1 MHIPDGFVDLPVA
14 LATGAA
20 AATAVGYACSR
31 LGKTLPPEKIPLL
44 GVAGAFVFAG
54 QMVNFPVAG
63 GTSGH
68 LLGAALITILLGPWA
83 AMLVLTAVLTVQC
96 FVFQDGGLSALGANV
111 LNMAVIA
118 PLVAHVV
125 YRGLGKVGPILG
137 SRPVATAAAAW
148 STVVVASLA
157 CSLELILSGTAA
169 PVLVL
174 PAMLGVHSLI
184 GAGEA
189 ALTLGALAVVT
200 AARPD
205 LWPALRPVPVVVTE

>member
-1 MHIPDGFVDLPVA
+1 MHIPDGFLDLPVA
-14 LATGAA
+14 VTTGAV
-20 AATAVGYACSR
+20 AATAIGYACSR
-31 LGKTLPPEKIPLL
+31 LGKTLPPEKVPLL

-54 QMVNFPVAG
+54 QMVNFPVLG

-83 AMLVLTAVLTVQC
+83 AMLVMTAVLTVQC

-111 LNMAVIA
+111 LNMGVIA
-118 PLVAHVV
+118 PLVAHAV
-125 YRGLGKVGPILG
+125 YRGLGKVGPALG
-137 SRPVATAAAAW
+137 SRPVAAAVTAWTTVAVAAA
-148 STVVVASLA
+148 L

-169 PVLVL
+169 PAVVL

-184 GAGEA
+184 GLGEA
-189 ALTLGALAVVT
+189 ALTVGALAVVA

-205 LWPALRPVPVVVTE
+205 LWPAQRPVGVTE